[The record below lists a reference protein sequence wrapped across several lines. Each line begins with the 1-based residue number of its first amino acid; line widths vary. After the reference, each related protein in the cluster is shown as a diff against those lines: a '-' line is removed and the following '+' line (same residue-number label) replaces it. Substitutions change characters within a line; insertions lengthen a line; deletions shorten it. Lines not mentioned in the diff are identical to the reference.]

1 MTFQLRRRGFTL
13 VEVLVA
19 LVIVAAAS
27 AAVLGALSNAAN
39 SAVYLRDHTFAQWI
53 ALNRLTE
60 VRTAL
65 VQPTPGTTSGDVGYG
80 GEKWKWQQQ
89 VVRLEA
95 PGLRRVD
102 IEVSRDGDP
111 QVLATAVGVL
121 GSALAPS
128 TGGNPEWEPAPAG
141 PPQNPPTQPASPA
154 TPN

>member
-1 MTFQLRRRGFTL
+1 MTFQLRPRGFTL

-65 VQPTPGTTSGDVGYG
+65 VQPALGKSEGAVEFA
-80 GEKWKWQQQ
+80 GEKWQWQQE
-89 VVRLEA
+89 VVKDDDV
-95 PGLRRVD
+95 PGVRHVD
-102 IEVSRDGDP
+102 VSVHRSADA
-111 QVLATAVGVL
+111 QVLATAIGIVG
-121 GSALAPS
+121 AAI
-128 TGGNPEWEPAPAG
+128 APADG
-141 PPQNPPTQPASPA
+141 GLPDWDP
-154 TPN
+154 